1 MTDQKAAWGLGK
13 SHLSLCFRG
22 LLRRGNSLA
31 SISQLVDKIALK
43 SPSPSENSNLLHF
56 EQVIW
61 LKVVINGEEGG
72 G

>member
-13 SHLSLCFRG
+13 SHLSPCFRG

-43 SPSPSENSNLLHF
+43 SLSPNENFNLLHF
-56 EQVIW
+56 EQVVW
-61 LKVVINGEEGG
+61 LKMVINGGEGG

>member
-13 SHLSLCFRG
+13 FHLSPCFRG
-22 LLRRGNSLA
+22 RLSRGNSLA
-31 SISQLVDKIALK
+31 SISQSVDKIALK
-43 SPSPSENSNLLHF
+43 SPSPNENSNLLHF

-61 LKVVINGEEGG
+61 LKMVINGGEGG